1 MVSFAR
7 FVPQEFL
14 QALNKPDIADLKLGD
29 HVKLDLAIL
38 FSDIRSF
45 TALSE
50 KMTPEQNFGFLNSY
64 LKRMDPFIWE
74 NKGFIDKYI
83 GDAIMALFPR
93 GSGSALSAAVAMLS
107 YIPLYNSHRAS
118 F

>member
-1 MVSFAR
+1 
-7 FVPQEFL
+7 VPQEFL

-45 TALSE
+45 TAPSE

-64 LKRMDPFIWE
+64 LKRMDPFI
-74 NKGFIDKYI
+74 
-83 GDAIMALFPR
+83 
-93 GSGSALSAAVAMLS
+93 
-107 YIPLYNSHRAS
+107 
-118 F
+118 